1 MTEVSAMVLLWKHF
15 IFSIKRI
22 GPVYTLTFSST
33 KQKRSCWRGALF
45 AREHERTPQWI
56 FSLRG
61 FSTSPGKSKPQW
73 CQYHGLAWM
82 VWNTSLPSFP
92 PISSQL
98 VNLSGSLWR
107 RHTSSMMYVQS
118 RKQWSLFKLI
128 FHLFRSCIPTGIF

>member
-1 MTEVSAMVLLWKHF
+1 MVVLWKHF
-15 IFSIKRI
+15 IFSIKSIR
-22 GPVYTLTFSST
+22 PVYTLTFSST

-45 AREHERTPQWI
+45 ARAHERTPLWI

-61 FSTSPGKSKPQW
+61 FSTSPRKSKPQW
-73 CQYHGLAWM
+73 CQYNGLPLM
-82 VWNTSLPSFP
+82 VWNTSLLSFP

-98 VNLSGSLWR
+98 IKLSGSLWR

-128 FHLFRSCIPTGIF
+128 FHLFRNCIPTRIF